1 MNIES
6 FVIGILTV
14 VVMVV
19 AITAVLG
26 LLKAIRLSAEVIGL
40 KQRLT
45 DDERELSRE
54 INMVEQTLQN
64 QLDHRMNDTRRMIE
78 NYDRD
83 HHDRI
88 NHLNSYIDQRVDKL
102 EAKLTGTIKSS
113 KEVLKG

>member
-26 LLKAIRLSAEVIGL
+26 LLKAIRLSGEIMGL

-54 INMVEQTLQN
+54 INMVEQTLRN
-64 QLDHRMNDTRRMIE
+64 QLDHRMNDTRRTIE

-83 HHDRI
+83 IHDRV

-102 EAKLTGTIKSS
+102 EAKLTGTLKSS

>member
-54 INMVEQTLQN
+54 INMVEKTLQN
-64 QLDHRMNDTRRMIE
+64 QLEHRINETRHTIE

-83 HHDRI
+83 MHDRV

-102 EAKLTGTIKSS
+102 EAKLTGTLKSS

>member
-1 MNIES
+1 M
-6 FVIGILTV
+6 

-64 QLDHRMNDTRRMIE
+64 QLDAERRERSNLYIE
-78 NYDRD
+78 GKRYTD
-83 HHDRI
+83 I
-88 NHLNSYIDQRVDKL
+88 RVDKL

>member
-54 INMVEQTLQN
+54 INMVEKTLQN
-64 QLDHRMNDTRRMIE
+64 QLDADRRETSNLYNEGKRYTDI
-78 NYDRD
+78 
-83 HHDRI
+83 
-88 NHLNSYIDQRVDKL
+88 RVDKL
-102 EAKLTGTIKSS
+102 EAKLTGTLKSS